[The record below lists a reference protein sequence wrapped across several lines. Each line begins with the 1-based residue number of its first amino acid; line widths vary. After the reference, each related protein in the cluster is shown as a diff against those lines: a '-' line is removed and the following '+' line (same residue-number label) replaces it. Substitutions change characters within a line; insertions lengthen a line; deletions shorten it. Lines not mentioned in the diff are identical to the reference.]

1 MAHACR
7 QCGGRHRH
15 ERIHLNIPTL
25 SLHDFSPPYGSIKS
39 LTREFS
45 PGVHLVVGP
54 NGVGKTSLLNSI
66 AGTLQPRSGRIE
78 VNGHSTEVKTANV
91 FLVPGTLP
99 PIPWIRSGL
108 LLEFIL
114 SLYPSTRKTDAYRDE
129 LLQEFGLPS
138 LMSKPLGALSAGSAK
153 KILLTAALVA
163 APPIMLFDEPTNEID
178 APSIEVFLNRLSTT
192 CVDRIVL
199 VTTHQATLFTP
210 LAPTMLRL

>member
-1 MAHACR
+1 MAHAYR
-7 QCGGRHRH
+7 QCRGRRRH

-25 SLHDFSPPYGSIKS
+25 SLHNFSLPYGAIKN

-66 AGTLQPRSGRIE
+66 AGTLRPCSGSIE
-78 VNGHSTEVKTANV
+78 VNGHSAEVKTANV

-114 SLYPSTRKTDAYRDE
+114 SLYPGTRRTNAYRDE
-129 LLQEFGLPS
+129 LLHEFGLPS
-138 LMSKPLGALSAGSAK
+138 LLNKPLGALSAGSAK
-153 KILLTAALVA
+153 KILLTAALIS
-163 APPIMLFDEPTNEID
+163 APPILLFDEPTNEID
-178 APSIEVFLNRLSTT
+178 APSIEVFLNHLRTS
-192 CVDRIVL
+192 CVGRIAL